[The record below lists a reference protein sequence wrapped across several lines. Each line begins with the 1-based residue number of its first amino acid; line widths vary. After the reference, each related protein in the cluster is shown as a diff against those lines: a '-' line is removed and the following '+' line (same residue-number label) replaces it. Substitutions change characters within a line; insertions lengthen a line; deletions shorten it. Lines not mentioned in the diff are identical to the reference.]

1 MTKLSKDE
9 AHSSPYTMFCREQRP
24 LLPARL
30 TGPDRERLLGHN
42 WRNLSMA
49 GRAAYTRGLTRL
61 PCSGQ
66 GGLREWAPTP
76 PTKLPTPLSGAVS
89 ATFLAGCAAA
99 DSVAVSARV
108 SISAERTAKTAP
120 PSPDPED
127 QPAAERRAYPDGQG
141 GVSTWSL
148 IRQRADVAAVLHE
161 GHRPPLPAGTNNT
174 DREKV
179 SKAEAYSIPYLVF
192 CREQRP
198 LLPAR
203 LTNSEREKRVAQMW
217 RELTEAARATYERG
231 LTRLPCSGRG
241 GFRGWALSQPAA
253 VSVSAETEAQAETA
267 TETATETAAAQPEDQ
282 PAAKRRAYQDDQG
295 GLHQHAHSAPPAS
308 LPPFRLPAVEQAVAL
323 QGGGGGGGGA
333 SESELE
339 RRGGQGEGG
348 HSEGELDII
357 LQEQL
362 ARLRSSWY
370 CSW

>member
-1 MTKLSKDE
+1 MAKVSKAE
-9 AHSSPYTMFCREQRP
+9 AHPSPYYMFCREQRP

-30 TGPDRERLLGHN
+30 KNRDRETLLGQN
-42 WRNLSMA
+42 WRKLSEA
-49 GRAAYTRGLTRL
+49 GRATYERGLTRL
-61 PCSGQ
+61 PCSGR

-76 PTKLPTPLSGAVS
+76 PTKLPTPPSGAVS

-99 DSVAVSARV
+99 DSASDSALV

-161 GHRPPLPAGTNNT
+161 GRLPPLPAGTNNT

-179 SKAEAYSIPYLVF
+179 SKAEAHPSPYYMF

-203 LTNSEREKRVAQMW
+203 LKNRDRETLLGQNWRKLSEAG
-217 RELTEAARATYERG
+217 RATYKRG
-231 LTRLPCSGRG
+231 LTRLPSSGRG

-253 VSVSAETEAQAETA
+253 VSVSDETEAQAESA

-295 GLHQHAHSAPPAS
+295 GSHQHAHSAPPAS
-308 LPPFRLPAVEQAVAL
+308 LPPFRSPAVEQAVAP
-323 QGGGGGGGGA
+323 QEGGGGGGGA

-339 RRGGQGEGG
+339 RRGGQGE
-348 HSEGELDII
+348 
-357 LQEQL
+357 
-362 ARLRSSWY
+362 R
-370 CSW
+370 

>member
-1 MTKLSKDE
+1 
-9 AHSSPYTMFCREQRP
+9 
-24 LLPARL
+24 
-30 TGPDRERLLGHN
+30 
-42 WRNLSMA
+42 MA

-76 PTKLPTPLSGAVS
+76 PTKLPTPPSGAVS

-148 IRQRADVAAVLHE
+148 IRQRRVNVAAVLHE
-161 GHRPPLPAGTNNT
+161 GHLPPLPAGTNNT

-198 LLPAR
+198 LLPAH
-203 LTNSEREKRVAQMW
+203 LTNRDREKLLGQNW
-217 RELTEAARATYERG
+217 RKLSEAWRATYERG

-253 VSVSAETEAQAETA
+253 VSVSAETEAQ
-267 TETATETAAAQPEDQ
+267 TETAAET
-282 PAAKRRAYQDDQG
+282 
-295 GLHQHAHSAPPAS
+295 
-308 LPPFRLPAVEQAVAL
+308 
-323 QGGGGGGGGA
+323 
-333 SESELE
+333 
-339 RRGGQGEGG
+339 
-348 HSEGELDII
+348 
-357 LQEQL
+357 
-362 ARLRSSWY
+362 
-370 CSW
+370 